1 MVGSIER
8 FRRLTQVG
16 RVAPMMLLVIGLPT
30 RPDPINKRTGGTAG
44 IIPIPVATSAAST
57 RSELIAP
64 ESRRDARA
72 DRGRVLYP
80 DGRVLRDTVAPR
92 TLHRHP
98 CPDQRV
104 VQTHAGAGP
113 TS

>member
-1 MVGSIER
+1 MIGSIER
-8 FRRLTQVG
+8 LRRLSQLG
-16 RVAPMMLLVIGLPT
+16 RIAPMMLLVIGVPS
-30 RPDPINKRTGGTAG
+30 RPDPINKRTSGTAG
-44 IIPIPVATSAAST
+44 VIPIPFAASNAAT
-57 RSELIAP
+57 RADVIASEA
-64 ESRRDARA
+64 RRDARA

-80 DGRVLRDTVAPR
+80 DGHASRDTVAAR

-104 VQTHAGAGP
+104 VQGRIPVGP

>member
-1 MVGSIER
+1 MIGSIER
-8 FRRLTQVG
+8 LRRLGTIS
-16 RVAPMMLLVIGLPT
+16 RVAPMMLLVIGVPT
-30 RPDPINKRTGGTAG
+30 RPDPINKRSGGTAG
-44 IIPIPVATSAAST
+44 IIPIPVAAST
-57 RSELIAP
+57 PATRADVIASEAH
-64 ESRRDARA
+64 RDARA

-80 DGRVLRDTVAPR
+80 DGHATRDTVAAR

-104 VQTHAGAGP
+104 VQGRTPGGP